1 MIEVG
6 QITRTEVD
14 HVVVAYG
21 FDLRT
26 NEIDTKL
33 IANPNRGRQ
42 HKFVAYRL
50 ANDPRDRVTAR
61 EQMYVLGEL
70 AEESAKYD
78 DE

>member
-33 IANPNRGRQ
+33 IANPNRGGNTNS
-42 HKFVAYRL
+42 L
-50 ANDPRDRVTAR
+50 PTASPMIR
-61 EQMYVLGEL
+61 EIE
-70 AEESAKYD
+70 
-78 DE
+78 